1 MKTLSLIIALIVG
14 TLLTNAQEENTH
26 DITVS
31 IDNVL
36 NSNGKVLIALH
47 SFETFMKTKAVQ
59 ATTTKIENGKVFY
72 TFKNVTP
79 GVYAILALHDENDNN
94 RMDYEDSGMPKEA
107 YALSNN
113 PISYGPPRFED
124 AKFEITNQSL
134 ELKLRF

>member
-1 MKTLSLIIALIVG
+1 MKTQAIQG
-14 TLLTNAQEENTH
+14 TASKIK
-26 DITVS
+26 D
-31 IDNVL
+31 
-36 NSNGKVLIALH
+36 GKV
-47 SFETFMKTKAVQ
+47 S
-59 ATTTKIENGKVFY
+59 Y

-107 YALSNN
+107 YAMSNN
-113 PISYGPPRFED
+113 PMSYGPPRFED